1 MLLRLES
8 VEVTAKRQTLDF
20 WASRPEASAG
30 TVAGV
35 LGFLRGRDSDPPEAP
50 RLEISVSF

>member
-8 VEVTAKRQTLDF
+8 AEVTAKRQTLDF

-30 TVAGV
+30 AVAGV
-35 LGFLRGRDSDPPEAP
+35 LGFLQGRDSDPWKPP
-50 RLEISVSF
+50 G